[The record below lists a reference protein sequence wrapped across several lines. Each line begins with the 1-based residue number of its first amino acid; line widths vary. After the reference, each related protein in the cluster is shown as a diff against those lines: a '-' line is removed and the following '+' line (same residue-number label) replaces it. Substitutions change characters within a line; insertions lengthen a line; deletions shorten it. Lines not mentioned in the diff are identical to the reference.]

1 LGGKYEK
8 GDGTIRAKVTK
19 QEDGGKTLKKKLK
32 KRKNLCK
39 RKGKQRKK
47 VCIMRKYWEYWK
59 RGI

>member
-8 GDGTIRAKVTK
+8 EDGTIRAKVTK
-19 QEDGGKTLKKKLK
+19 QEDGGMTLKKKLK
-32 KRKNLCK
+32 KRKK
-39 RKGKQRKK
+39 SMQKKGKQRQK